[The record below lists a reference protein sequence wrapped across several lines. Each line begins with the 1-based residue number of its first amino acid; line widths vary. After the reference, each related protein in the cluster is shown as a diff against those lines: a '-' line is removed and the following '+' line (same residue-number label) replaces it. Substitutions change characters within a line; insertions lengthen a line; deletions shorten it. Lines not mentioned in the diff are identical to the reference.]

1 MNSELI
7 LVKTDPEKFFQD
19 IFGGERFYDLIGMSS
34 VGRAIGEAMHN
45 PTNELEPEKTAE
57 EKAAEELRAT
67 AERAERVRMLVEN
80 LAYKLD
86 LYALDEDLV
95 GRMDR
100 WRARCKLETDELKN
114 ERFGAEIL
122 KVILGVRIE
131 ADIRLLDMCT
141 GSKLQH
147 IHYDLDL
154 PGETPSMPVLHHGDQ
169 HTTLSPQSSPQSVRP
184 TPLNLPLSLFKL
196 QNQIPTQHRKKNKC

>member
-1 MNSELI
+1 VLTV
-7 LVKTDPEKFFQD
+7 VKTDPEKFFQD

-34 VGRAIGEAMHN
+34 VGRALGEAMLN
-45 PTNELEPEKTAE
+45 PGNEPEPEKSPDERAAE
-57 EKAAEELRAT
+57 EAKAAEE
-67 AERAERVRMLVEN
+67 RVARIRMLVDN

-122 KVILGVRIE
+122 QVQSITNPLFVLG
-131 ADIRLLDMCT
+131 
-141 GSKLQH
+141 GSQ
-147 IHYDLDL
+147 
-154 PGETPSMPVLHHGDQ
+154 
-169 HTTLSPQSSPQSVRP
+169 
-184 TPLNLPLSLFKL
+184 
-196 QNQIPTQHRKKNKC
+196 

>member
-1 MNSELI
+1 LKIPPHKVCLVNTPKLI

-45 PTNELEPEKTAE
+45 PTNEPEPEKSPEEKVAE
-57 EKAAEELRAT
+57 EARAT
-67 AERAERVRMLVEN
+67 AERTERVRMLVEN

-114 ERFGAEIL
+114 ERFGSEIL
-122 KVILGVRIE
+122 KVQ
-131 ADIRLLDMCT
+131 DSPLLC
-141 GSKLQH
+141 
-147 IHYDLDL
+147 
-154 PGETPSMPVLHHGDQ
+154 
-169 HTTLSPQSSPQSVRP
+169 
-184 TPLNLPLSLFKL
+184 
-196 QNQIPTQHRKKNKC
+196 C

>member
-34 VGRAIGEAMHN
+34 VGRAIGEAMHTTTIE
-45 PTNELEPEKTAE
+45 PEPEKTVE

-67 AERAERVRMLVEN
+67 TERAERVRMLAEN

-95 GRMDR
+95 GRTDR

-122 KVILGVRIE
+122 KVRPSSEVKLTLGCWICVP
-131 ADIRLLDMCT
+131 D
-141 GSKLQH
+141 
-147 IHYDLDL
+147 
-154 PGETPSMPVLHHGDQ
+154 
-169 HTTLSPQSSPQSVRP
+169 
-184 TPLNLPLSLFKL
+184 
-196 QNQIPTQHRKKNKC
+196 

>member
-1 MNSELI
+1 VI
-7 LVKTDPEKFFQD
+7 VKTDPEKFFQD

-45 PTNELEPEKTAE
+45 PTNEPEPEKSAE
-57 EKAAEELRAT
+57 EKAAEEARAT
-67 AERAERVRMLVEN
+67 EERAERVRMLVEN

-86 LYALDEDLV
+86 LYALDEDLI

-122 KVILGVRIE
+122 QVPWIL
-131 ADIRLLDMCT
+131 
-141 GSKLQH
+141 
-147 IHYDLDL
+147 Y
-154 PGETPSMPVLHHGDQ
+154 
-169 HTTLSPQSSPQSVRP
+169 
-184 TPLNLPLSLFKL
+184 LN
-196 QNQIPTQHRKKNKC
+196 